1 MSDLKHSR
9 PLHTSCYFLVR
20 DSKYKGAHLI
30 DTQVHYQKKSQGSL
44 LLRAARDQRQF
55 LARYKE
61 EARTS
66 SGNDSLLPIM
76 RLTIT
81 VFLFL
86 ILGATSGVYAQRS
99 KAPAQTPDP
108 VTRKLVIDPSSTS
121 VPLGKARLIVS
132 PLTRRGGN
140 YVGDYQLKVRPYFF
154 KSETGTLI
162 LGASED
168 SVRDLQ
174 AGRAPIEFTGRA
186 LTREDGTTH
195 MVLGRATPSSA
206 GDHGSVTFSIVTE
219 KGKFIF
225 KPSYHFETKSAR

>member
-1 MSDLKHSR
+1 
-9 PLHTSCYFLVR
+9 
-20 DSKYKGAHLI
+20 
-30 DTQVHYQKKSQGSL
+30 
-44 LLRAARDQRQF
+44 
-55 LARYKE
+55 
-61 EARTS
+61 
-66 SGNDSLLPIM
+66 M
-76 RLTIT
+76 RLTIA

-86 ILGATSGVYAQRS
+86 VLGAPIGVHAQRS
-99 KAPAQTPDP
+99 KSTAQTADP

-121 VPLGKARLIVS
+121 VPFGKARLIVS
-132 PLTRRGGN
+132 PLTHRDGN

-174 AGRAPIEFTGRA
+174 AGRAIDFTGRA

-195 MVLGRATPSSA
+195 VVLGRATPSSA

>member
-1 MSDLKHSR
+1 
-9 PLHTSCYFLVR
+9 
-20 DSKYKGAHLI
+20 
-30 DTQVHYQKKSQGSL
+30 
-44 LLRAARDQRQF
+44 
-55 LARYKE
+55 
-61 EARTS
+61 
-66 SGNDSLLPIM
+66 M
-76 RLTIT
+76 RLTIA

-86 ILGATSGVYAQRS
+86 VLGATSGVDAQKS
-99 KAPAQTPDP
+99 KSTAQTPDP
-108 VTRKLVIDPSSTS
+108 VTRKLVIDPSSTA

-132 PLTRRGGN
+132 RLTHRDGN

-174 AGRAPIEFTGRA
+174 AGRAIDFTGRA

-195 MVLGRATPSSA
+195 VVLGRATPSS
-206 GDHGSVTFSIVTE
+206 GDRGKVTFSIVTE

-225 KPSYHFETKSAR
+225 KTSYHFET